1 MKIYENNGNFYA
13 RNNFAFFTP
22 TNEKH
27 THAFLAY
34 LSSSWFSLH
43 LEKYGHIAGGG
54 ALQFLTTDYK
64 NSPVPD
70 FTKLSDVDIKKLN
83 QAWKNYRDD
92 FDVKELDNV
101 VLEVLGFKLEE
112 QDNITKELNDL
123 ILKRT
128 G

>member
-1 MKIYENNGNFYA
+1 MVFITSRKV
-13 RNNFAFFTP
+13 RTCCRR
-22 TNEKH
+22 
-27 THAFLAY
+27 
-34 LSSSWFSLH
+34 
-43 LEKYGHIAGGG
+43 G

-92 FDVKELDNV
+92 FNVKKLDDV

-112 QDNITKELNDL
+112 QDNITKELDDL

-128 G
+128 STSSRNHS